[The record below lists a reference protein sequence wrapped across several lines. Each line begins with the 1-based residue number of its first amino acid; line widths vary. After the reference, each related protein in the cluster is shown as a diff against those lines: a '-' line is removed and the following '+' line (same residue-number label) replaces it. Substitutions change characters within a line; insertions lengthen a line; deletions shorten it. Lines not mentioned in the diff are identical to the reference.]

1 AIDACAE
8 KGVRAV
14 LIFSA
19 GFAEMDEDGSALQ
32 ADMLARAG
40 KAGIRILGPN
50 CLGLFNAAIGH
61 CPTFSSALQDAIPVG
76 GRVGMVTQS
85 GAYGTH
91 LLNMA
96 HRRRIGVGT
105 WISTGNEAD
114 ITVAEC
120 LLHLVE
126 SDE

>member
-1 AIDACAE
+1 DYYNRAGFAGALYPVNPARDVIQGRKASPDIASIPDTVDFALLAIPARDVPAAIDACAE
-8 KGVRAV
+8 KGMRAV

-61 CPTFSSALQDAIPVG
+61 CPTFSSALQDAIP
-76 GRVGMVTQS
+76 
-85 GAYGTH
+85 
-91 LLNMA
+91 
-96 HRRRIGVGT
+96 
-105 WISTGNEAD
+105 
-114 ITVAEC
+114 
-120 LLHLVE
+120 
-126 SDE
+126 